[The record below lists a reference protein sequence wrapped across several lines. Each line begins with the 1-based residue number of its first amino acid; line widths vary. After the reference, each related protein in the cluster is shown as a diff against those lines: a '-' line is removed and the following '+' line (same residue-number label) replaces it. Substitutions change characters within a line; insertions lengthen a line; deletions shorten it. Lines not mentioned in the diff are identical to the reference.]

1 VTGILIIGVLV
12 AILIVLAIVAIA
24 LRQRLAEAHEAIA
37 AAERRSADSE
47 SLRAQEAVQG
57 REQLAEAERRENAL
71 TARIARLS
79 TSFNLL
85 PIPVWRRDRELRV
98 TDCNRAFAVALDATP
113 ETVLAAGQELGGRQL
128 AELALTA
135 KTPQS
140 ETMHKVIGGARRLL
154 EVTELPHADGGTV
167 GVALDMTDRE
177 DAQTT
182 LERHVSAHGGVL
194 ENLGTAI
201 AIFGAD
207 TRLKFFNGAYTRLW
221 RLEENWLRTQPE
233 YGEVLEMLRERRR
246 LPEYADFRA
255 FKRGALKL
263 FTSLVEPLEDLIYI
277 PDGTTLRTRV
287 APHPLG
293 GLLFTYEDVTDILV
307 LERSYNTLIA
317 VQRETLDHLYEGVVV
332 IGADGRIK
340 LTNPVYAR
348 MWGLPP
354 DMLAGEPH
362 ITEIVD
368 RCRPFFKVEGDWP
381 SFRDRV
387 IARFTGRVARNGRL
401 FRTDGTV
408 LDYAAVPLP
417 DGGVLQSYLDVTDKL
432 RVENALLERAE
443 ALEAADRLK
452 SEFVSNVSY
461 ELRTPLNT
469 INGFAGLLA
478 QQYFGQLNERQ
489 RGYTTGILE
498 SAERLSTII
507 DNILDLASLEA
518 GRMSLEYG
526 AVDAHALLGGVAALM
541 HEPANGR
548 GLSLE
553 VDCPTDLAPFEGDER
568 RLKQALCNLVSNSIK
583 FSSTGGAVKL
593 AARQAD
599 ANLLISV
606 ADAGLGIAPE
616 DQQRVFN
623 AFERGAGAGPQSGA
637 GLGLALVKRII
648 ELHGGKVTI
657 DSEPNRGTLVTCVLP
672 MAASPAAEPP
682 AAVIALSARSA

>member
-1 VTGILIIGVLV
+1 MTGFLIDGLLV
-12 AILIVLAIVAIA
+12 AAVIVLAVGVVALRRRLVDAQQVARTAGTRADEAEARNSAAIA
-24 LRQRLAEAHEAIA
+24 ADRAKLAELERRGHEVAQDNQRLAA
-37 AAERRSADSE
+37 
-47 SLRAQEAVQG
+47 
-57 REQLAEAERRENAL
+57 
-71 TARIARLS
+71 
-79 TSFNLL
+79 SFDLL
-85 PIPVWRRDRELRV
+85 PVPVWRRDAELRLIG
-98 TDCNRAFAVALDATP
+98 CNRAYASAVETTVETALA
-113 ETVLAAGQELGGRQL
+113 EGRELGTREL
-128 AELALTA
+128 AELARTA
-135 KTPQS
+135 RTPQS
-140 ETMHKVIGGARRLL
+140 ETLHRVIGGARRLL
-154 EVTELPHADGGTV
+154 EVTETPQPDGGTI
-167 GVALDMTDRE
+167 GVAIDMTDRE
-177 DAQTT
+177 DAQAT
-182 LERHVSAHGGVL
+182 LERHVAAHGGVL

-207 TRLKFFNGAYTRLW
+207 TKLRFFNGAYARLW
-221 RLEENWLRTQPE
+221 RLEENWLRGQPE
-233 YGEVLEMLRERRR
+233 YGEVLELLRERRR

-263 FTSLVEPLEDLIYI
+263 FTSLVEPMEDLIYI

-293 GLLFTYEDVTDILV
+293 GLLFTYEDVTDVLV

-348 MWGLPP
+348 MWALPT
-354 DMLAGEPH
+354 DLLAGEPH

-368 RCRPFFKVEGDWP
+368 RCRGFFKVEGDWP

-489 RGYTTGILE
+489 REYTQGILE

-507 DNILDLASLEA
+507 DNILDLASLDA
-518 GRMSLEYG
+518 GRMTLEYG
-526 AVDAHALLGGVAALM
+526 PVDPGALLEGVATLM
-541 HEPANGR
+541 HEPAMGR
-548 GLSLE
+548 GLAIE
-553 VDCPTDLAPFEGDER
+553 VDGPKELPTIEGDER

-583 FSSTGGAVKL
+583 FSTTGGKVKL
-593 AARQAD
+593 AARRQD
-599 ANLLISV
+599 VNLLVSV
-606 ADAGLGIAPE
+606 TDAGLGIAPE

-623 AFERGAGAGPQSGA
+623 AFDRGAGGPQSGA

-648 ELHGGKVTI
+648 ELHGGRVGI
-657 DSEPNRGTLVTCVLP
+657 ESEPNRGTVVTCTIP
-672 MAASPAAEPP
+672 IAAHAPPSSTPQPPP
-682 AAVIALSARSA
+682 APVA